1 MVASTCLPVG
11 VAHAVAIAQVA
22 FIDGCAA
29 CLFFG
34 LGIFGLFGF
43 GFTTHAAWFAGGI
56 AVRVPWAD
64 SALFLGLLACEAGG

>member
-1 MVASTCLPVG
+1 MVAAACLPAC
-11 VAHAVAIAQVA
+11 VAHAVFVAQVA

-43 GFTTHAAWFAGGI
+43 GFATHAAWFADGI
-56 AVRVPWAD
+56 AVWVPWAD